1 MHLLIQIL
9 VAILG
14 LLSQIGITL
23 LGLLIQVG
31 ITFLS
36 LQFQVFVAILGLLLK
51 IRVTGLNL
59 LIQVGITLL
68 GLLGQILIAFLGLL
82 SQIGITLLGSLEQV
96 GIAFL
101 DLLGQILLAILSL
114 LLKIGISLGTSV
126 HGVLIGIGTSVFGV
140 GIRFVTSAVRI
151 IVGLDKN
158 ILVLTLALFGDF
170 LRLSLTLINI
180 LIVQLHGE
188 GQHGGGTLSLS
199 AGACR
204 STGDLLQASGF
215 GTRFHLGDLFTQ
227 LRLTLLRFLQLLCDL
242 RNLRNLLTSLLQLLG
257 KLSNLCGLLLSHN
270 NLLLRGGETTGQFL
284 CIGTELVAFMLHGG
298 ELFAEIGLTG
308 GLSGL
313 SGLSRK
319 LIDLGGETIHLIL
332 KLFVLCGQRTVAFLS
347 FGKLGC
353 SDLSGLSGLIA
364 STGSLLGGGLQR
376 RVLLLQG
383 LHLSVKLGNLGI
395 QVGDIRT
402 KSLGGLTARRRLPA
416 KSLNSLGYLIEE
428 IVDFLG
434 IVTFLETNC
443 LEDMLPNIF
452 RRQQSHKSYT
462 SLWA

>member
-1 MHLLIQIL
+1 M
-9 VAILG
+9 
-14 LLSQIGITL
+14 
-23 LGLLIQVG
+23 
-31 ITFLS
+31 
-36 LQFQVFVAILGLLLK
+36 
-51 IRVTGLNL
+51 
-59 LIQVGITLL
+59 
-68 GLLGQILIAFLGLL
+68 
-82 SQIGITLLGSLEQV
+82 
-96 GIAFL
+96 
-101 DLLGQILLAILSL
+101 
-114 LLKIGISLGTSV
+114 
-126 HGVLIGIGTSVFGV
+126 
-140 GIRFVTSAVRI
+140 
-151 IVGLDKN
+151 
-158 ILVLTLALFGDF
+158 
-170 LRLSLTLINI
+170 
-180 LIVQLHGE
+180 QLHGE